1 MSKRISKK
9 LPQDIID
16 HWPEVFKDIELS
28 VVPMKYLHSVRVLFN
43 DGKIWDIDVA
53 KSIKQDEDTNIE
65 QSLLELF
72 KEYAD
77 EIKHIDFRLD
87 TVQIKKDIQAR
98 TNIFMKKKR

>member
-1 MSKRISKK
+1 VSKRISKK

-72 KEYAD
+72 KEYSD